1 MDRQS
6 SHIRQGLVL
15 VLLTGVLAACGGEG
29 ESPGG
34 GGLSP
39 TSTLP
44 PTGDVGQQHGG
55 LAACPP
61 GVEVSGDI
69 QPGTTSAPECGSSKY
84 TLFSNVA
91 YASGGSHLLDLYVPK
106 TGTAPFKTVIWVH
119 GGGWKSG
126 DKTNVNQAKH
136 LVCRGYA
143 LASINYRLSDEA
155 KFPAQIHDVK
165 AAIRFLRANA
175 GRYGLNPQRFALFG
189 SSAGGHL
196 AALGGTSGGVA
207 DLEDLTMGNA
217 GFSSRVQAVV
227 DWYGPTDFKQMDTQ
241 LRDQG
246 CSTGGHS
253 SPTSGESLLLGC
265 TVGDAACASAV
276 SRANPVTYANA
287 GDPPTLLMHG
297 TADCVVPGAQS
308 GLLRDALSAA
318 GTCNAFRPVL
328 GAGHG
333 TPHWL
338 TAPVQEPVAAF
349 LDAVLASPGLTPPP

>member
-1 MDRQS
+1 MNRQS
-6 SHIRQGLVL
+6 SRISRGWFFVL
-15 VLLTGVLAACGGEG
+15 MVWVLAACGEEG
-29 ESPGG
+29 ASVPPSPGG
-34 GGLSP
+34 
-39 TSTLP
+39 
-44 PTGDVGQQHGG
+44 VGQQGGG
-55 LAACPP
+55 LAACPS
-61 GVEVSGDI
+61 GVVVSGDL
-69 QPGTTSAPECGSSKY
+69 QPGTASAPECSSAKY
-84 TLFSNVA
+84 TLVSNVA
-91 YASGGSHLLDLYVPK
+91 YASGEAHLLDLYVPK
-106 TGTAPFKTVIWVH
+106 AGPAPFKTVIWVH

-136 LVCRGYA
+136 LLCRGYA

-175 GRYGLNPQRFALFG
+175 GLYGLDPQRFALFG

-207 DLEDLTMGNA
+207 ELEDLTMGNA
-217 GFSSRVQAVV
+217 GVSSRVQAVV
-227 DWYGPTDFKQMDTQ
+227 DWYGPTDFKQMDAQ
-241 LRDQG
+241 LRVQG

-265 TVGDAACASAV
+265 TVGDAACAGAV

-308 GLLRDALSAA
+308 ELLRDALSAA

-338 TAPVQEPVAAF
+338 TAPVQEAVAAF
-349 LDAVLASPGLTPPP
+349 LGTVLASP